1 MNLIID
7 IGNTSTKLA
16 VFEQNKLIETRRCS
30 VENLPAVVSKICKQY
45 FKIEQ
50 LLVSSVIE
58 FTDRLFSELSK
69 YGKIYVLHRK
79 LKMPFKNLY
88 KTPYTLGLDRLA
100 LAAAATQQYPNTN
113 TLIIDAGTCI
123 TYDFVDANANYLGG
137 AISPG
142 LQMRYKAIYNQTAQL
157 PLLQPSDLN
166 SYIGITTESSIHSGV
181 VHGIVQEI
189 QGVISTYSS
198 DYSDL
203 TVILTGGDANFLRKQ
218 FKISIFAN
226 SNFLLEGLN
235 FLLDYNTNS

>member
-7 IGNTSTKLA
+7 IGNSSVKIA
-16 VFEQNKLIETRRCS
+16 VFEPHELLKTWRCNVDKLPNK
-30 VENLPAVVSKICKQY
+30 VSEICTQYPKIS
-45 FKIEQ
+45 Q
-50 LLVSSVIE
+50 LLVSSVTE
-58 FTDRLFSELSK
+58 FSDLLFSELSH
-69 YGKIYVLHRK
+69 YGKVYVLHHK

-88 KTPYTLGLDRLA
+88 TTPETLGLDRLA
-100 LAAAATQQYPNTN
+100 LVAAATQHYPKTN
-113 TLIIDAGTCI
+113 ALVIDAGTCI
-123 TYDFVDANANYLGG
+123 TYDFVDANAHYFGG

-142 LQMRYKAIYNQTAQL
+142 LKMRYKALNNQTAQL
-157 PLLQPSDLN
+157 PLLHPSNLK
-166 SYIGITTESSIHSGV
+166 SYIGTSTEASIHSGV

-203 TVILTGGDANFLRKQ
+203 TVILTGGDANFLCKQ

-235 FLLDYNTNS
+235 FLLDYNSNS

>member
-7 IGNTSTKLA
+7 IGNTNTKIA
-16 VFEQNKLIETRRCS
+16 VFEQNKLLETRRCS
-30 VENLPAVVSKICKQY
+30 VEKLPAEVGKICIQ
-45 FKIEQ
+45 FSKIEQ

-58 FTDRLFSELSK
+58 FSDRLFSELSQH
-69 YGKIYVLHRK
+69 GKVCVLNHK

-88 KTPYTLGLDRLA
+88 TTPETLGLDRLA

-123 TYDFVDANANYLGG
+123 TYDFVDANAHYLGG

-142 LQMRYKAIYNQTAQL
+142 LQMRYNALHNQTAQL

-166 SYIGITTESSIHSGV
+166 SYIGSTTNTSIHSGV

-198 DYSDL
+198 DYLDL
-203 TVILTGGDANFLRKQ
+203 TVILTGGDANFLLKQ

>member
-7 IGNTSTKLA
+7 IGNSSVKIA
-16 VFEQNKLIETRRCS
+16 VFELHELLKTWRCNVDKLPNK
-30 VENLPAVVSKICKQY
+30 VSKICTQY
-45 FKIEQ
+45 PKISQ
-50 LLVSSVIE
+50 LLVSSVTE
-58 FTDRLFSELSK
+58 FSDLLFSELSH
-69 YGKIYVLHRK
+69 YGKVYVLHHK

-88 KTPYTLGLDRLA
+88 TTPETLGLDRLA
-100 LAAAATQQYPNTN
+100 LVAAATQHYPKTN
-113 TLIIDAGTCI
+113 ALVIDAGTCI
-123 TYDFVDANANYLGG
+123 TYDFVDANAHYFGG

-142 LQMRYKAIYNQTAQL
+142 LKMRYKALNNQTAQL
-157 PLLQPSDLN
+157 PLLQPSNLK
-166 SYIGITTESSIHSGV
+166 SYIGTSTEASIHSGV

-203 TVILTGGDANFLRKQ
+203 TVILTGGDANFLCKQ

-235 FLLDYNTNS
+235 FLLDYNSNS

>member
-1 MNLIID
+1 MKLIID

-45 FKIEQ
+45 LKIEQ

-88 KTPYTLGLDRLA
+88 KTPDTLGLDRLA

-123 TYDFVDANANYLGG
+123 TYDFVDANANYLGW

-142 LQMRYKAIYNQTAQL
+142 LQMRYKALYNQTAQL

-166 SYIGITTESSIHSGV
+166 SYIGITSESSIHSGV

-189 QGVISTYSS
+189 LGVISTYSS

>member
-7 IGNTSTKLA
+7 IGNTNTKLA
-16 VFEQNKLIETRRCS
+16 VFEQNKLLETRRCS
-30 VENLPAVVSKICKQY
+30 VEKLPAEVGKICIQ
-45 FKIEQ
+45 FSKIEQ

-58 FTDRLFSELSK
+58 FSDRLFSELSQ
-69 YGKIYVLHRK
+69 YGKVCVLNHK

-88 KTPYTLGLDRLA
+88 TTPETLGLDRLA

-123 TYDFVDANANYLGG
+123 TYDFVDANAHYLGG

-142 LQMRYKAIYNQTAQL
+142 LQMRYNALHHQTAQL
-157 PLLQPSDLN
+157 PLLQPSDTN
-166 SYIGITTESSIHSGV
+166 SYIGSTTDTSIHSGV

-203 TVILTGGDANFLRKQ
+203 TVILTGGDANFLLKQ

>member
-7 IGNTSTKLA
+7 IGNSSVKIA
-16 VFEQNKLIETRRCS
+16 VFELHELLKTWRCS
-30 VENLPAVVSKICKQY
+30 VDKLPNKVSEICTQYPKIS
-45 FKIEQ
+45 Q
-50 LLVSSVIE
+50 LLVSSVTE
-58 FTDRLFSELSK
+58 FSDLLFSELSH
-69 YGKIYVLHRK
+69 YGKVYVLHHK

-88 KTPYTLGLDRLA
+88 TTPETLGLDRLA
-100 LAAAATQQYPNTN
+100 LVAAATQHYPKTN
-113 TLIIDAGTCI
+113 ALVIDAGTCI
-123 TYDFVDANANYLGG
+123 TYDFVDANAHYFGG

-142 LQMRYKAIYNQTAQL
+142 LKMRYKALNNQTAQL
-157 PLLQPSDLN
+157 PLLHPSNLK
-166 SYIGITTESSIHSGV
+166 SYIGTSTEASIHSGV

-203 TVILTGGDANFLRKQ
+203 TVILTGGDANFLCKQ

-235 FLLDYNTNS
+235 FLLDYNSNS